1 MGEMCRMWGFL
12 CTWKY
17 ENNYLSMFSCNT
29 ARAISPL
36 ERKYNFLGTAGGTW
50 QSSWVSFDSYK
61 IPFFWIWQTCNFCC
75 YCTRAARTVPQPS
88 RAGSCVS
95 RPWQRG
101 AGGLWQH
108 RVVWL
113 HGGRGNTAQLS
124 SARVAVH
131 RDGCSWLRQAIRSGC
146 RAWLIQ

>member
-29 ARAISPL
+29 ARAISLL

-61 IPFFWIWQTCNFCC
+61 IPFFGFGKRVISAVTAPGLAGRCPSPAGPAAASLACDKEELVACGSTGWCG
-75 YCTRAARTVPQPS
+75 CT
-88 RAGSCVS
+88 GN
-95 RPWQRG
+95 
-101 AGGLWQH
+101 
-108 RVVWL
+108 
-113 HGGRGNTAQLS
+113 RGNTAQLS

-146 RAWLIQ
+146 RVWLIQ